1 MAIYGVGT
9 LGLIP
14 ITLAAC
20 GNNAS
25 CTAELNRISALFN
38 DKLKPV
44 IQQLNTNLTDAKF
57 TYLNPAPTEA
67 DIAASGF
74 TILGEPCCQIGGG
87 SGELC
92 VRNSRPCNNRTQYIF
107 WDGAHPTEAWN
118 NLTAGIAFRSQSPSD
133 ADPFNI
139 QELAQQ

>member
-44 IQQLNTNLTDAKF
+44 VQQLNTNLTDAKF

-67 DIAASGF
+67 DIAASG
-74 TILGEPCCQIGGG
+74 TSPAIRR
-87 SGELC
+87 S
-92 VRNSRPCNNRTQYIF
+92 NSAYGN
-107 WDGAHPTEAWN
+107 
-118 NLTAGIAFRSQSPSD
+118 GIETT
-133 ADPFNI
+133 NI
-139 QELAQQ
+139 